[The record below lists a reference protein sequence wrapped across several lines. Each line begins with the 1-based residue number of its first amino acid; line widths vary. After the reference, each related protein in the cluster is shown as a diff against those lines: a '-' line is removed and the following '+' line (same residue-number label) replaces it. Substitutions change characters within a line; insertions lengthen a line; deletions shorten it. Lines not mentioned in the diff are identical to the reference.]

1 VISVS
6 WKDAVAYTD
15 WLSQQ
20 TAKRYRLPSEAE
32 WEYAARGGSETAYWW
47 GNEMKSD
54 MVNVKTN
61 IKIAFSVMTRI
72 MTGNAADL
80 AGKTRVGSFN
90 PNPFGLYDTAGNVE
104 ELVQDCWHKDY
115 NGAPTDG
122 SAWGQENGGDCNQ
135 RVVRGGSVCF
145 RPEYLRSSF
154 RAVVPS
160 DAVHVDIGFRVV
172 REID

>member
-15 WLSQQ
+15 RLSQQ

-47 GNEMKSD
+47 GKEMKSD

-80 AGKTRVGSFN
+80 AEKTRVGSFK

-122 SAWGQENGGDCNQ
+122 SRWGQENGGDCNQ

-145 RPEYLRSSF
+145 KPEYLRSSF

-160 DAVHVDIGFRVV
+160 DADRRRYRLSCCPGN
-172 REID
+172 